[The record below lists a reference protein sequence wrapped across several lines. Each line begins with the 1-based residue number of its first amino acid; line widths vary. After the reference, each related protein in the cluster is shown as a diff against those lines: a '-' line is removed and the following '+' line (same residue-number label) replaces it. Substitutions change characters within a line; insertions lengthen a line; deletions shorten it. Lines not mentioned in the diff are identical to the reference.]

1 MYKKVYLFND
11 KKNELG
17 YAIMDTR
24 FSTMWTSTK
33 LLV

>member
-1 MYKKVYLFND
+1 MYKIMYKKVYLFND

-24 FSTMWTSTK
+24 FSTM
-33 LLV
+33 